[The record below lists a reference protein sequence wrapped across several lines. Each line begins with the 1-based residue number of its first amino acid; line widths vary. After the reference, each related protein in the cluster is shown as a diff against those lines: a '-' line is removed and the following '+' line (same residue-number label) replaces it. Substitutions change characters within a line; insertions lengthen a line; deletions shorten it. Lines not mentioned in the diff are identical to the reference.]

1 MTDETSDLLNLTN
14 PNLDL
19 LPITTQSFSHY
30 NPTFRRKYIRIINPS
45 HHGSMTVKRQL
56 I

>member
-14 PNLDL
+14 PNFDL
-19 LPITTQSFSHY
+19 LAITTQSFSHY
-30 NPTFRRKYIRIINPS
+30 ISTFRRKYIRIINPS
-45 HHGSMTVKRQL
+45 HHGSMTVERQL